1 MPEPVRAGQRYL
13 PGLDGL
19 RALAVLAVVAYH
31 LNASWAPGGLL
42 GVGVFFTLSGYL
54 ITDLLLGQR
63 EAAGRLQLVD
73 FWQRRAR
80 RLLPALFVMLLVVI
94 GWVALLDRAQ
104 LSALRGMV
112 WSAALYVSNWWLIVQ
127 HTSYFARFG
136 PPSSLG
142 HLWSLAVEEQ
152 FYLIWPWLL
161 FLGLMLTRRRRRE
174 APSSGEHFGLAG
186 VTLLLAGASALAM
199 ALLYHPGYDPTRVYD
214 GTDTRVFGLLI
225 GAALAFLWP
234 SRKLRA
240 DIGAASRWCLEGV
253 GVVGLLVIGA
263 LIWRSTEYSAFL
275 YPGGMVLLSFAT
287 VLVVATV
294 ASPATRLG
302 QVLGVAP
309 VRWIGVR
316 SYGIYLWHY
325 PIIVLTTPA
334 TGQETLLREVLQVA
348 ASIAVA
354 ALSWRLVEEPIRHGA
369 LGRLAAR
376 ARAARQ
382 HPMAR
387 LQGWAALAGG
397 VGVLGLAGA
406 CLAGVIPAMAPG
418 QQSSSAAAALPN
430 AGGNA
435 DRVQALAP
443 SGGKGSTK
451 QAAGGPGA
459 RKQPRTSCQQVV
471 HIGDSTSDGLI
482 SSDYLPNPAQRL
494 SARYARVGVRKVY
507 WEISGGRSIVETLEG
522 QPNAY
527 TVAQRLLRNGY
538 QGCWVLAL
546 GTNDTADVAVGSVV
560 PIGARISRMMSVLG
574 SQPVLWINV
583 KSLLS
588 SGPYSETDMKEWD
601 SALLRACAR
610 YPNMR
615 VYDWADVVKTRWFI
629 NDGIHF
635 TSPGYAAR
643 SRDIARA
650 LAEAF
655 PAAPASQPSS
665 PSSAG
670 QQNDAT
676 GSCVVH

>member
-1 MPEPVRAGQRYL
+1 MPEPVRGGQRYL

-63 EAAGRLQLVD
+63 EQTGRLQLVD

-80 RLLPALFVMLLVVI
+80 RLLPALFLMLVVVI
-94 GWVALLDRAQ
+94 GWVALLDRSQ

-112 WSAALYVSNWWLIVQ
+112 WSAVLYVSNWWLIAQ

-136 PPSSLG
+136 PPSPLG

-152 FYLIWPWLL
+152 FYLIWPWVLL
-161 FLGLMLTRRRRRE
+161 IGLRLTRQRRRE
-174 APSSGEHFGLAG
+174 APASGEYFGLAG
-186 VTLLLAGASALAM
+186 VALLLAGASALAM
-199 ALLYHPGYDPTRVYD
+199 AMLYHPGYDPTRVYD

-240 DIGAASRWCLEGV
+240 DIGAASSWCLDGV

-287 VLVVATV
+287 VLVVAAV
-294 ASPATRLG
+294 ASPAARLG
-302 QVLGVAP
+302 RVLGVAP

-334 TGQETLLREVLQVA
+334 NGQETLLREGLQVA
-348 ASIAVA
+348 ASIAA
-354 ALSWRLVEEPIRHGA
+354 AAVSWRLVEEPIRHGA
-369 LGRLAAR
+369 LGRLSAR
-376 ARAARQ
+376 LRASAQ
-382 HPMAR
+382 QNPMVR

-397 VGVLGLAGA
+397 VGVIAVAGA
-406 CLAGVIPAMAPG
+406 CLAGVIPAVTPG
-418 QQSSSAAAALPN
+418 QQSSASAAALPN
-430 AGGNA
+430 AGGTS
-435 DRVQALAP
+435 DRVQSL

-451 QAAGGPGA
+451 QALDGPAGKK
-459 RKQPRTSCQQVV
+459 RLRTSCQQVV

-494 SARYARVGVRKVY
+494 SARYARIGVRKVY

-522 QPNAY
+522 APNAY

-560 PIGARISRMMSVLG
+560 PIAARISRMMSLIG

-583 KSLLS
+583 KSLLG
-588 SGPYSETDMKEWD
+588 SGPYSESDMQEWN

-610 YPNMR
+610 YPGMR

-629 NDGIHF
+629 SDGIHF
-635 TSPGYAAR
+635 TSAGYAAR

-650 LAEAF
+650 LAQAF
-655 PAAPASQPSS
+655 PAAPPGQASS

-670 QQNDAT
+670 QQNSPA
-676 GSCVVH
+676 GGCVVH